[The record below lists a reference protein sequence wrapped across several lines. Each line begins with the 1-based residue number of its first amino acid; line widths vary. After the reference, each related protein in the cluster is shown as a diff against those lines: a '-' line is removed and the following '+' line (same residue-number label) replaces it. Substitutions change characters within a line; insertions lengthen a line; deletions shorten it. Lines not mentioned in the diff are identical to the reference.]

1 MPSQA
6 NLEHVLREVFGYQ
19 QFRPGQA
26 EIISAIVSGRDVLG
40 VLPTGSGKSL
50 CYQLPAVLSHGVTIV
65 VSPLIALMHD
75 QVSALQRR
83 GIASTAITSALGS
96 EEIAF
101 RIRAAQQGQVRL
113 LYIAPER
120 LESRVFLEEL
130 RKVVIERVVVDE
142 AHCISQ
148 WGHDFRPAYRRIRM
162 LTTVLGRKQLVAL
175 TATATP
181 SVQQDIVAQLG
192 MHDPVVHVGN
202 FDRPNLEFHVAECPK
217 EKGYQQKVARLA
229 DAIERC
235 TGAAIVYAGTRRATE
250 TIASLLRSFGI
261 NARAYHA
268 GLPGALRTQAHE
280 WFMVES
286 APVLVATVAF
296 GMGIDKADVR
306 LVAHCDLPLSLEH
319 YYQEAGRAGRDG
331 QRALCLL
338 LYAHGDERM
347 QQRLIKSQFP
357 PRHLVE
363 DTYTLIAER
372 LRVAVGMSTDATLP
386 YEPAVLAR
394 KLPCSVHQLENAIE
408 FLERQQ
414 LLARCRGDG
423 MMRVRITTSRERWRE
438 YCLQSPVERMAAM
451 EALLRSLPPS
461 AYESEVELSLD
472 DVEQRHAVPRDA
484 LYYALRT
491 AELARVIEVVPA
503 DAAEGIR
510 LVGPRYGR
518 GQLPI
523 EWSAIE
529 VRRADAIEKAA
540 MMAQYA
546 QSHEC
551 KRAIILRYF
560 GQSAGDYCGKCSS
573 CRRGEQTTPR
583 SPRQRTA
590 YEEFIRRSL
599 VAVVTDYDGLLTREL
614 LLAIALGK
622 NSDQV
627 IAIGAHRC
635 SQFGQLATV
644 PPSLLRTHLD
654 QLLAEGILE
663 TQRTSGT
670 FRLTTLG
677 WSKLGRTAP
686 PAHQQR
692 AAPEHLLDSSVK
704 KTVELARQGHSPARI
719 AELRNLSLTTVVS
732 HLVQAL
738 SVGVELPRQTLVDQR
753 MYHETCQFIRQQ
765 PQALLRD
772 LQAYF
777 GGMYDLAL
785 LRLTLAFARRDCLRR
800 Q

>member
-1 MPSQA
+1 MPPPLPRIDPLTA
-6 NLEHVLREVFGYQ
+6 LRDGWGHPA
-19 QFRPGQA
+19 FRPLQR
-26 EIISAIVSGRDVLG
+26 EAIDAALGRRDALVI
-40 VLPTGSGKSL
+40 LPTGGGKSV
-50 CYQLPAVLSHGVTIV
+50 CYQVPAACGCGLVLV
-65 VSPLIALMHD
+65 VSPLIALMDD
-75 QVSALQRR
+75 QVAGAREAGLEAGALHSNLAAAERSR
-83 GIASTAITSALGS
+83 TYA
-96 EEIAF
+96 
-101 RIRAAQQGQVRL
+101 RAAGGDLHL
-113 LYIAPER
+113 LYVSPER
-120 LESRVFLEEL
+120 FVLGDL
-130 RKVVIERVVVDE
+130 IEACGPRLGLIAVDE
-142 AHCISQ
+142 AHCVSH
-148 WGHDFRPAYRRIRM
+148 WGHDFRPEYRQLAAVLDRLPGVPRM
-162 LTTVLGRKQLVAL
+162 AL

-181 SVQQDIVAQLG
+181 AVQDDIVVQLG
-192 MHDPVVHVGN
+192 LRDPLRLVGHP
-202 FDRPNLEFHVAECPK
+202 DRPNLIFRCLPRHDQAAQVAE
-217 EKGYQQKVARLA
+217 ALA
-229 DAIERC
+229 AHRGE
-235 TGAAIVYAGTRRATE
+235 GAIVYAQTRKEVERLAG
-250 TIASLLRSFGI
+250 ALRKTGVE
-261 NARAYHA
+261 ARAYHA
-268 GLPGALRTQAHE
+268 GLDADERSEVQRRFVDEDLA
-280 WFMVES
+280 V
-286 APVLVATVAF
+286 VVATVAF